1 MGKKRRKQMSRS
13 GRRGT
18 RLSDGEA
25 EAREAMEVR
34 LIGLTAKGDLPAF
47 ESLYRVYFPRLT
59 RFVGGMTRSAHLI
72 EEIVNDTM
80 LVVWQKAQTFNHTSK
95 VSTWLFAIAYRKA
108 MKAISAFD
116 DPMESDHDDYPAL
129 ESAEPEIEL
138 NRLQIQ
144 RLLQTALDALP
155 LEQRNVVSLAYY
167 HGMGY
172 EEIADI
178 MDCPVNTVKTRMFH
192 ARRRMKAVLSPLME
206 EMR

>member
-1 MGKKRRKQMSRS
+1 MLRP
-13 GRRGT
+13 GRRNT
-18 RLSDGEA
+18 RLPAGEA

-34 LIGLTAKGDLPAF
+34 LIGLSAKGDLQAF

-59 RFVGGMTRSAHLI
+59 RFVGGKTRSAHLI

-108 MKAISAFD
+108 MKAIGAHD
-116 DPMESDHDDYPAL
+116 DPVESDQADYPAL
-129 ESAEPEIEL
+129 EADEPEVEL

-144 RLLQTALDALP
+144 KLLMSALDGLP
-155 LEQRNVVSLAYY
+155 VEQRNVVSLAYY

-192 ARRRMKAVLSPLME
+192 ARRRMKAVLSPLVE